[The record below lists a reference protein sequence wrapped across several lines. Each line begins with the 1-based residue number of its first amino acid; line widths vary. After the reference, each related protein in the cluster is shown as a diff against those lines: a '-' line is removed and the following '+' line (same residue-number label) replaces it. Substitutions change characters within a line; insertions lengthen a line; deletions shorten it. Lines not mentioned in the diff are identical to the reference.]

1 VPVQTAALYL
11 LGAGVLGY
19 NAVLLWGLHR
29 LDARAASPLAYQWF
43 ARLQIGLDWFTMA
56 LLVYLTGGIESP
68 TIYFFLFHIMIAS
81 LLLPHDRG
89 FFYVTLAPI
98 LVGAIAILEYQGVLS
113 HVAVFGGQRYGD
125 AVYVASNVVFFA
137 AACYAM
143 AYFSMFISRRLR
155 KREGE
160 LAGLYRS
167 VRATTST
174 LDLPRVLERLVEET
188 AQALQCKAA
197 AIRLLDKTGS
207 YLEIVAAHGLG
218 EKYRDEAPVEV
229 ARAPIDQETLS
240 GKTVL
245 VPDTAEEDRFRYPD
259 RIAAEGIRSVMS
271 APLIGKTGAI
281 GVLRA
286 YDGTAGSFAEDDAEF
301 LTAIATQGAVA
312 IENAQAYQMLQD
324 LDRSKS
330 EFVRMVTHE
339 LRSPAQV
346 VFSLLNVLD
355 RGYVGDLS
363 EKQADLVARAR
374 RRIEFLQTLID
385 DLLDL
390 AAGKADVLAS
400 AERGLVS
407 VDQVVR
413 EVERRFEARARDKG
427 LALHV
432 ACPAESLYVWG
443 DEGEL
448 DRMINNLVSNAVKY
462 TQEGG
467 VRLTLEQVDGAAQ
480 IVVRDTGIGIPED
493 ALPQLFQEFYRA
505 RNARSVEE
513 KGTGLGLSIVK
524 DLVGRY
530 GGQIEVE
537 SMEGEGT
544 VFRLTLP
551 LAESRAMSTP

>member
-1 VPVQTAALYL
+1 
-11 LGAGVLGY
+11 
-19 NAVLLWGLHR
+19 
-29 LDARAASPLAYQWF
+29 
-43 ARLQIGLDWFTMA
+43 
-56 LLVYLTGGIESP
+56 
-68 TIYFFLFHIMIAS
+68 
-81 LLLPHDRG
+81 
-89 FFYVTLAPI
+89 
-98 LVGAIAILEYQGVLS
+98 
-113 HVAVFGGQRYGD
+113 
-125 AVYVASNVVFFA
+125 VASNVVFFA

-155 KREGE
+155 KREDE

-188 AQALQCKAA
+188 TQALHCKAA

-207 YLEIVAAHGLG
+207 HLEIVAAHGLS
-218 EKYRDEAPVEV
+218 EEYRDEAPVEV

-245 VPDTAEEDRFRYPD
+245 IPDTAEEGRFRHPD

-271 APLIGKTGAI
+271 APLSGKTGAI

-286 YDGTAGSFAEDDAEF
+286 YDGTAGCFTGDDAEF
-301 LTAIATQGAVA
+301 LTAIAAQGAVA

-339 LRSPAQV
+339 LRSPVQV
-346 VFSLLNVLD
+346 VISLLNVLD
-355 RGYVGDLS
+355 RGYAGDLS
-363 EKQADLVARAR
+363 EKQGDLVTRAR
-374 RRIEFLQTLID
+374 RRIQFLQALID

-443 DEGEL
+443 DQGEL
-448 DRMINNLVSNAVKY
+448 DRMINNLVSNAIKY
-462 TQEGG
+462 TQEGE
-467 VRLTLEQVDGAAQ
+467 VRLTLERVDGAAQ
-480 IVVRDTGIGIPED
+480 IVVCDTGIGIPED
-493 ALPQLFQEFYRA
+493 ALPELFQEFYRA

-524 DLVGRY
+524 DLVDRY

-537 SMEGEGT
+537 SVEGKGT
-544 VFRLTLP
+544 MFRLTLP
-551 LAESRAMSTP
+551 LAESRPASAL